1 MRIRVFFL
9 LLFAPCLYGAPPVE
23 TVVVF
28 PFENLSGRPEL
39 DWVSES
45 FSEVIES
52 RLFSAKPYV
61 LSRDERLTGFG
72 LLGLPSGSRLTL
84 ASIFKVSQVVGADW
98 AVTGTFNWSE
108 DRISA
113 RAQLVDMNVP
123 RIRTILQEEGK
134 LHDLLNLQSR
144 LAWGLLRNFDP
155 NLGMEK
161 EDFVRSFSQVRL
173 DAFESLIYGLLA
185 REWDSQVRY
194 FTKAFQ
200 LDPHERRSAFEL
212 GRLYF
217 EDKKYAPSL
226 EWLEKIEPENQLYLE
241 ATFLKAINHYQLNN
255 FKKAEGIFR
264 QLTESLHSPEVHNNM
279 GLLEVR
285 KGNHSE
291 AITHLVAAYQLDQNN
306 ADLNFNL
313 ALMFWKAGKFDQ
325 ASRYIQECL
334 LLRGD
339 DSEAQFLQ
347 GQIVAKQVAAGKIRA
362 EALGSEHEVQSFA
375 DDPLSTETNLEF
387 RILVEYN
394 VRPFRRPSMGV
405 FPSHAF
411 FMEKFPWEILPAIE
425 SSSGLF
431 YGHAW
436 F

>member
-28 PFENLSGRPEL
+28 PFENLSGRLEL

-45 FSEVIES
+45 FAEVIES
-52 RLFSAKPYV
+52 RLSSAKPYV
-61 LSRDERLTGFG
+61 LSRDERLAGFG
-72 LLGLPSGSRLTL
+72 LLGLPSRSRLTL

-98 AVTGTFNWSE
+98 AVTGAFNWSE
-108 DRISA
+108 DRISV
-113 RAQLVDMNVP
+113 RLQLVDMKVP
-123 RIRTILQEEGK
+123 RLRAILQEEGK
-134 LHDLLNLQSR
+134 FHGLLNLQSR
-144 LAWGLLRNFDP
+144 LAWSLLRNLDP
-155 NLGMEK
+155 NFGMEK
-161 EDFVRSFSQVRL
+161 EDFVRSFPQVRL

-185 REWDSQVRY
+185 SEWDAQIRY

-212 GRLYF
+212 GRLYL

-226 EWLEKIEPENQLYLE
+226 EWLEKINPENQLYLE
-241 ATFLKAINHYQLNN
+241 ATFLKAINHYRLHD

-347 GQIVAKQVAAGKIRA
+347 GQIVAKEVAAGKTRA
-362 EALGSEHEVQSFA
+362 KTLGLEREVRSFA
-375 DDPLSTETNLEF
+375 DDPLSTEPNLEF

-394 VRPFRRPSMGV
+394 ARPFRRPSKGA

-411 FMEKFPWEILPAIE
+411 FMEKFPWEIWPAIE

-431 YGHAW
+431 YGHA
-436 F
+436 